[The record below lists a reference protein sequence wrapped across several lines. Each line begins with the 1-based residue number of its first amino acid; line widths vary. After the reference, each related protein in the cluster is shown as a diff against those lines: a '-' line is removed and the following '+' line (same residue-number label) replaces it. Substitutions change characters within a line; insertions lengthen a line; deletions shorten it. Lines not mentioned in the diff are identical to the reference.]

1 MQLWNNLI
9 VISLLGL
16 ISMAGIV
23 AMLLL
28 NGIWDMGYFD
38 AFDHC
43 FTSICCTISG
53 IKTKKK

>member
-1 MQLWNNLI
+1 MQLWNNLT

-28 NGIWDMGYFD
+28 NGIWDILMLLITALPLFVALYR
-38 AFDHC
+38 AL
-43 FTSICCTISG
+43 
-53 IKTKKK
+53 KLKKND